1 MPTLGENRC
10 ARWMARRRK
19 GLRPHGKSQ
28 RKYCRRLGTSSC
40 RRAFDTPSKRRQLPG
55 NLILN
60 RGLRRKADSLK
71 SEILKWM
78 AGEGVLAS
86 ELQKCLLLMST
97 VPANG

>member
-10 ARWMARRRK
+10 ARWIARRRK

-55 NLILN
+55 NLVVPTLTHI
-60 RGLRRKADSLK
+60 RDAAA
-71 SEILKWM
+71 E
-78 AGEGVLAS
+78 AGRLWPGRIWKTALGS
-86 ELQKCLLLMST
+86 GLLLGLALSILAM
-97 VPANG
+97 A